1 MLVTHFIATMQD
13 ITRVIQLATL
23 TLRALM
29 VLTQPPITITM
40 LMSIFSITLEISYM
54 MLAVPDQI
62 LEILMRTLVIIPVII
77 QVILSIPLTP
87 RGILLTPKEALVQVH
102 TMPMLSIA
110 ITQEITY
117 IRPIQIIA

>member
-13 ITRVIQLATL
+13 ITKVIQLATL

-40 LMSIFSITLEISYM
+40 LISIFSITLEISYM
-54 MLAVPDQI
+54 LLAVPGQTLKI
-62 LEILMRTLVIIPVII
+62 LTRMPAIILATIQEVLITTFTL
-77 QVILSIPLTP
+77 
-87 RGILLTPKEALVQVH
+87 RGVLLTPKEALVQVH
-102 TMPMLSIA
+102 TMPIFPIA
-110 ITQEITY
+110 TMPEIIH